1 MPYERPT
8 VVFAYDFDGTLAP
21 GYMQNHAFIPDEL
34 DMDHAEFWAEVRA
47 LARKQRGDEIHAYMH
62 LMLCKAKER
71 GLELSL
77 ESWRRRGASLQLFPG
92 VEDWFPRM
100 NARARELEVD
110 LRHFIIS
117 SGNREIIEGSRI
129 AHHFTKIYASAFM
142 FDEKDA
148 AVGAA
153 LGINYT
159 NKTQYIFRINKW
171 TLEEWDNES
180 INRAQSREDRPV
192 PFDRIVYFG
201 DGDTDVPSMRL
212 VTDQGGYAVAIYNP
226 GDEKSERAALNLR
239 SDGRAHFAGPGD
251 YTEDGPLDTMC
262 TAILTEIAA
271 RYHAKRL
278 VTWPKLSA

>member
-1 MPYERPT
+1 MPYERPI

-34 DMDHAEFWAEVRA
+34 AMDHAEFWAEVRT
-47 LARKQRGDEIHAYMH
+47 LAQRQRGDEIHAYMH
-62 LMLCKAKER
+62 LMLRKAKDR

-77 ESWRRRGASLQLFPG
+77 ESWRRRGEILQLFSG
-92 VEDWFPRM
+92 VEEWFPRM
-100 NARARELEVD
+100 NALAERLEVD

-117 SGNREIIEGSRI
+117 SGNREIIEGSKI
-129 AHHFTKIYASAFM
+129 AHNFEKIYASAFM
-142 FDEKDA
+142 FDEKND

-159 NKTQYIFRINKW
+159 NKTQYLFRINKW

-180 INRAQSREDRPV
+180 INRAQKREDRPV

-212 VTDQGGYAVAIYNP
+212 VTDQGGYAVAIYKP
-226 GDEKSERAALNLR
+226 GDKKSEQAALNLKD
-239 SDGRAHFAGPGD
+239 DGRAHFAGPGD
-251 YTEDGPLDTMC
+251 YTKEGPLDKMC
-262 TAILTEIAA
+262 SAILTEIAA
-271 RYHAKRL
+271 RYHARNL
-278 VTWPKLSA
+278 VKWPELA